1 MGRFGINMV
10 QEKHHIGSGNG
21 YLKMGLGWKDLQD
34 MGSLEGNTSVVISRE
49 YIEVYDGQPMVVID
63 KHVSREGAR
72 IQSTLKEKRLR
83 DIAWQLGLLTEDAVA
98 SEATVAEKAITEE
111 QKVLF
116 STSWAHLDGTNISA
130 TLTDLTCTDGAP
142 TGTVDYDESTDGGVT
157 GDFVIDRV
165 RALIRRTPVSTIPD
179 GGRVYVSYK
188 HAQPKRLVFTY
199 GQDNAINPFK
209 LRFVYTQIDG
219 NRQITDFFNALPAEN
234 VTQGYN
240 VGGLN
245 TRDMAFDALAD
256 LTMSPGT
263 RLYRQYHEGATA

>member
-21 YLKMGLGWKDLQD
+21 YLKMGFGWKDLQD

-49 YIEVYDGQPMVVID
+49 YIEVYDGQPLVVID
-63 KHVSREGAR
+63 KHVTREGAR
-72 IQSTLKEKRLR
+72 IQTTLKEKRLR
-83 DIAWQLGLLTEDAVA
+83 DIAWQLGLLTGDAIA
-98 SEATVAEKAITEE
+98 SEAIVAAQTVTEE

-116 STSWAHLDGTNISA
+116 NTSWAHLDGTNIA
-130 TLTDLTCTDGAP
+130 AAGFTCTDGAP
-142 TGTVDYDESTDGGVT
+142 SGTIDYDESIDSGVT
-157 GDFVIDRV
+157 GDFVLDRV
-165 RALIRRTPVSTIPD
+165 RGLIRRTAVSTIPD
-179 GGRVYVSYK
+179 GGRTYNSYTW
-188 HAQPKRLVFTY
+188 AQPKRLTFTY
-199 GQDNAINPFK
+199 GQDNGINAFK

-256 LTMSPGT
+256 VTMSPGQ